1 MNLLTC
7 IWQKVEMLKTEQER
21 RQQQLNILSKAAI
34 KTTAENAAV
43 LFSLQHKISLL
54 KYAVS

>member
-1 MNLLTC
+1 MYMAERRDAE
-7 IWQKVEMLKTEQER
+7 VKTEQER
-21 RQQQLNILSKAAI
+21 RQQQVNILSKPAI

-54 KYAVS
+54 KYAVF